1 MTLRNFWMEILDL
14 ILMQMNPRPN
24 FNEST
29 LSEKPAIEQLV
40 GMGYAFIP
48 GDKLDPEATR
58 STLDKAVRRT
68 LQGCVAA
75 IAFLTVLVVSAR
87 ANSPKPAGLRNTTE
101 RHTIQNPTMPS
112 AFAQKK
118 DIPVSRDSANSSAE
132 KSSVYETL
140 LLALSA
146 MEGILFAM
154 LGVIVQV
161 DSARSLR
168 MGSKVFP
175 IIPYVSFALTAFWL
189 QALFLIPFDIG
200 RLKPVCAYAIFTV
213 SVIAI
218 GAIAVRAIRALD
230 PNHVVDRTLD
240 WYFNE

>member
-1 MTLRNFWMEILDL
+1 MK
-14 ILMQMNPRPN
+14 

-40 GMGYAFIP
+40 GMGCTFIP
-48 GDKLDPEATR
+48 GDKLNPEATR
-58 STLDKAVRRT
+58 STLDRSVRRT

-75 IAFLTVLVVSAR
+75 IAFLTILVVSAR

-118 DIPVSRDSANSSAE
+118 DIPINWDSVNSSAE

-146 MEGILFAM
+146 MEGVLFAM

-161 DSARSLR
+161 GSARSLR

-175 IIPYVSFALTAFWL
+175 IIPYVSVALTAFWL
-189 QALFLIPFDIG
+189 QAFFLISFDIG
-200 RLKPVCAYAIFTV
+200 RLKPVYAYTVFTLN
-213 SVIAI
+213 VIVI
-218 GAIAVRAIRALD
+218 GAIAVQAIRALD
-230 PNHVVDRTLD
+230 PTHVVDRTLD